1 MVMPIV
7 SHSESRRTKPYI
19 LSSIPCLFKSYACLN
34 ALLNIPCFFVG
45 DFAWGIKIHTR
56 LVEFMNAPNS
66 LEYVK
71 EMKSLLCS
79 KVKKFLSIYA
89 MGRSVAVIIESN
101 Y

>member
-45 DFAWGIKIHTR
+45 DFAWQNTYT
-56 LVEFMNAPNS
+56 VEFMNAPNS